1 MSIGYKATGDIGLW
15 GEGTTWHGVIG
26 TSQGGFG
33 VWGHNDTG
41 GTGVVGESS
50 GWHGAAGFS
59 DSTTGGA
66 GLYGEHRGTGA
77 GVVGKCENGTGVLGD
92 TISSQH
98 PAVWGHNRGGG
109 DGILGTADRDGA
121 GVSGSSSN
129 GPGVLGISPGG
140 PGVEGVSSGLN
151 NPAVSGQGRIAGD
164 FQGIVRVAG
173 NFQVV
178 NGTKNFKIDHPLDP
192 QNKYLLH
199 NAVESSEMK
208 NVYDGVAQLDADGTA
223 SVELPEWFEAL
234 NGDFRYQLTA
244 VGGTAPNLHVAEE
257 ISENRF
263 RIAGGEGTMKVCWQ
277 VTGSRKDPW
286 ATATPFEV
294 EQETP
299 QEERGHYL
307 QPDLYDAPE
316 EQSIMRTRMVEET
329 LRKMMREEAPLMPPP
344 GSDRPPEER
353 RRQTYELRRQ
363 AEAQEYQQQ
372 IDELRRQIEELRRQQ

>member
-1 MSIGYKATGDIGLW
+1 
-15 GEGTTWHGVIG
+15 
-26 TSQGGFG
+26 
-33 VWGHNDTG
+33 
-41 GTGVVGESS
+41 
-50 GWHGAAGFS
+50 
-59 DSTTGGA
+59 
-66 GLYGEHRGTGA
+66 
-77 GVVGKCENGTGVLGD
+77 
-92 TISSQH
+92 
-98 PAVWGHNRGGG
+98 
-109 DGILGTADRDGA
+109 
-121 GVSGSSSN
+121 
-129 GPGVLGISPGG
+129 
-140 PGVEGVSSGLN
+140 
-151 NPAVSGQGRIAGD
+151 
-164 FQGIVRVAG
+164 
-173 NFQVV
+173 
-178 NGTKNFKIDHPLDP
+178 
-192 QNKYLLH
+192 
-199 NAVESSEMK
+199 MK

-263 RIAGGEGTMKVCWQ
+263 RIAGGEGAMKVCWQ

-286 ATATPFEV
+286 ATANPFEV
-294 EQETP
+294 EQEKP